1 MIMNLNGIEILEF
14 ADSLPTGIWDGK
26 AGLCLYLAEN
36 NSETVWQL
44 WKKVMQDL
52 RQLNGNID
60 FCHGL
65 TGIVFAAYKL
75 EEKGLE
81 LADLANLTAEV
92 DSLVFREVGYD
103 HCNDNIS
110 LLTLTHLVCFEA
122 WLISEGKDNCGEE
135 RDIRTALLKNA
146 VNLMLEKVA
155 VSELYEPPTFSLE
168 YALPNVIL
176 ALAFAYKCGVYKK
189 RIERTMAEMSRLIIG
204 RYPLLHANRLFML
217 FAVEQLCSVCKLDNY
232 WKEYK
237 VILEESISIE
247 TVLDEVKGSI
257 YIADGV
263 SGVFWLL
270 RKLDRHKQLTVEI
283 TDKIRKLID
292 GSNELKLLDANNKYR
307 LCHLGLF
314 NGLAGVAL
322 TEKKMKGY

>member
-1 MIMNLNGIEILEF
+1 MKLNDIEILEL
-14 ADSLPTGIWDGK
+14 ADNIPTGLWDGK

-36 NSETVWQL
+36 NSGTVRQL

-52 RQLNGNID
+52 PQLYGNID

-75 EEKGLE
+75 EEKGVE
-81 LADLANLTAEV
+81 LTELANLTTEV

-110 LLTLTHLVCFEA
+110 LLTLAHLVCFEA

-135 RDIRTALLKNA
+135 RDIRLALLKNA
-146 VNLMLEKVA
+146 VNLMLEKVS
-155 VSELYEPPTFSLE
+155 VSELYEPPTFSLR
-168 YALPNVIL
+168 YGLPNVIL
-176 ALAFAYKCGVYKK
+176 ALALVCKCGVYKK
-189 RIERTMAEMSRLIIG
+189 RIERTMAEMSRFIIG
-204 RYPLLHANRLFML
+204 RLPLLHANRLFML

-232 WKEYK
+232 WREYRLMLGK
-237 VILEESISIE
+237 SISIE

-270 RKLDRHKQLTVEI
+270 RKLDYHKQLTVEV
-283 TDKIRKLID
+283 TNRMQNLIA
-292 GSNELKLLDANNKYR
+292 GSNELKLLNANNKYR
-307 LCHLGLF
+307 LSHLGLF
-314 NGLAGVAL
+314 NGMAGVLL
-322 TEKKMKGY
+322 TEKKMKGC

>member
-26 AGLCLYLAEN
+26 AGLCLYLAEIN
-36 NSETVWQL
+36 AEAARQL

-52 RQLNGNID
+52 PRLYGNID
-60 FCHGL
+60 FLHGL

-75 EEKGLE
+75 EKKGLE
-81 LADLANLTAEV
+81 LAELANLTAEV
-92 DSLVFREVGYD
+92 DSLVFREVGYRN
-103 HCNDNIS
+103 CNDNFS
-110 LLTLTHLVCFEA
+110 LLALAHLVCFEA
-122 WLISEGKDNCGEE
+122 WLISEGKDSCEEE
-135 RDIRTALLKNA
+135 RNIRLALLKNI
-146 VNLMLEKVA
+146 VNLMLEKVS
-155 VSELYEPPTFSLE
+155 VSELYEPPTFSLK
-168 YALPNVIL
+168 YVLPNVIL
-176 ALAFAYKCGVYKK
+176 ALAFACKCGVYEK
-189 RIERTMAEMSRLIIG
+189 RIERTMAEMSRLVIG
-204 RYPLLHANRLFML
+204 RLPLMHANRLFML
-217 FAVEQLCSVCKLDNY
+217 FAIEQLYSACKFDNY
-232 WKEYK
+232 WKEYMGM
-237 VILEESISIE
+237 LEQNISIE

-307 LCHLGLF
+307 HCHLGLF